1 MALLL
6 MLNTRRLH
14 MPLVSHAVYIRLDY
28 CLFWHVGKIYALF
41 FFICVIERP
50 NIISTNTYL
59 P

>member
-6 MLNTRRLH
+6 MLTKCRVH
-14 MPLVSHAVYIRLDY
+14 MNLVSHAVYLRLDY
-28 CLFWHVGKIYALF
+28 CLFWHVGKMYALF
-41 FFICVIERP
+41 FLICVIERL